1 MYGWATGIN
10 PLPFEPTLE
19 ERRIITICPLGKKGG
34 GRNVSVYTCGQCAK
48 FKRFG
53 TNKVLLFRVHGEC
66 SIERKAEVDKR
77 YRRKRIRRGR
87 IC

>member
-1 MYGWATGIN
+1 MYGWATGVN

-19 ERRIITICPLGKKGG
+19 ERKIITVCLLGKKGG
-34 GRNVSVYTCGQCAK
+34 GRNVSVYTCAQCPRYR
-48 FKRFG
+48 RFG
-53 TNKVLLFRVHGEC
+53 KDKVLLFRVHGEC
-66 SIERKAEVDKR
+66 SIEKRKEVNTR